1 MPYPPPRTGDHPVS
15 GAVQSWYDDLAQAMT
30 PLDAMGAASLVV
42 DATSGS
48 ILGSTTA
55 TRVLLGG
62 RTPTRI
68 EDLTDA
74 GLIAKPD
81 LARLRS
87 WVLDRRRV
95 DRRDRPEV
103 ETTHSLTD
111 RLRVHRPDRSV
122 VAIEVSLVYH
132 RRPRLRAEAV
142 TISLQPLD
150 DDAVEPAADQVLP
163 RELWTLYDAEM
174 RVVATDPRLAELGID
189 PRSQLAMPAATL
201 SHPEDLPGVLEPV
214 IDVLTGRTRSA
225 EVRLRV
231 AVADG
236 GWMTGVFEL
245 RPLVSAG
252 APLFAGVFRFDRTGR
267 RAIPN
272 GVLSPRQHV
281 VVSALF
287 DGRRV
292 KEIAATEHVS
302 ERTVRNQLAAVYR
315 KLDVSG
321 QGDLLASYLRP
332 SEAGHHPSRR

>member
-1 MPYPPPRTGDHPVS
+1 MPYHSPRPVDRPATGV
-15 GAVQSWYDDLAQAMT
+15 VQSWYDDLAQAMT

-48 ILGSTTA
+48 ILGSTSA
-55 TRVLLGG
+55 TRELLGG
-62 RTPTRI
+62 RTPTRL

-95 DRRDRPEV
+95 DRRDRRDV

-111 RLRVHRPDRSV
+111 RLRVHRPDRSA
-122 VAIEVSLVYH
+122 VAVEVSLVYH
-132 RRPRLRAEAV
+132 RRPRLQAEAV
-142 TISLQPLD
+142 TISLRPLD
-150 DDAVEPAADQVLP
+150 DAEIEPATDQPLP
-163 RELWTLYDAEM
+163 REVWTLYDAEM

-201 SHPEDLPGVLEPV
+201 THPEDLPAVLEPV
-214 IDVLTGRTRSA
+214 IDVLSGRTRSA

-245 RPLVSAG
+245 RPMVSGDA
-252 APLFAGVFRFDRTGR
+252 ALFAGVFRFDRTGR

-272 GVLSPRQHV
+272 GSLTPRQHV

-321 QGDLLASYLRP
+321 QGELLASYLRP
-332 SEAGHHPSRR
+332 SEAGDLPSPR